1 MNNKNKINNILKRR
15 VVILDG
21 ATGTELQKQGM
32 PSGVCP
38 ELWCLKNPKIIQG
51 IHTAYRQAG
60 SDIIYSSTF
69 GANRVKLKQYNLEN
83 NLKQINKNL
92 VALAKEAAGAK
103 ALVAGDIGPTG
114 KLIQPSGR
122 LDFEE
127 AVGIFKEQAK
137 ALDQSGAD
145 LFVIETMTD
154 IQEARA
160 ALIAVRETCNKF
172 VIVTLT
178 FEKNG
183 RTLSGTDP
191 LTALITLQSLGVDA
205 VGVNCSSGPLEMLK
219 LISVMK
225 PYAIVPLVA
234 KPNAGIPRL
243 VGGKTFFGMGPEEF
257 SSYAAKFI
265 SSGVNMLG
273 GCCGTTPEHIRRLKS
288 KLAGK
293 KAVLPLR
300 KSIAALSSMRTCLIL
315 EDAKIPI
322 IAGERINPTGK
333 KKLQKELRRG
343 NFSLVRQIVKEEETE
358 GAILL
363 DVNVGVSGIDEE
375 KVMAKT
381 VSILSTVTD
390 LPLVIDSSDIQA
402 VEKAVRFYP
411 GRVLI
416 NSISGEKDKLRKL
429 LPLAAKYGSMFILLP
444 LSDKEIP
451 ETFHKRKKIIK
462 SVFRK
467 AKTYGF
473 TKEDIV
479 VDGLVMSASS
489 HPKATEETLKTIEW
503 CRDVFKV
510 RSIVGL
516 SNVSFGMPER
526 KLMNAAYLA
535 MAVKRG
541 LTLAIA
547 DPSIGKLR
555 FGPEVLRIIKQ
566 GNRTTDEFIRYFSR
580 IPAPPAG
587 LPVRQ
592 AGRQA
597 PKRKERVIKETSLG
611 NKISRAVIDGNR
623 DEVNSL
629 LKQAVASGI
638 KPSDIVYK
646 IMIPAITK
654 VGELF
659 EKKEY
664 FLPQLIAS
672 AETMKK
678 GFNYLEPILKKDKA
692 YRQSRVDIIMATV
705 KGDIHDIG
713 KNIVSLVLKNH
724 GLRVLDLGK
733 DVSNQ
738 RIIKAIKRYQPQ
750 VVGLSA
756 LMTTT
761 MVRMK
766 EIVDLARPQGLKCI
780 FLVGGAV
787 LNEKY
792 ARSIKAEYARD
803 AVEAANKVI
812 KLIRDTRVT
821 FKHS

>member
-1 MNNKNKINNILKRR
+1 MNNKDRINNILKKR
-15 VVILDG
+15 VIILDG

-38 ELWCLKNPKIIQG
+38 EAWCLKNPKVILG
-51 IHTAYRQAG
+51 IHSSYRQAG
-60 SDIIYSSTF
+60 ADIIYSSTF
-69 GANRVKLKQYNLEN
+69 GANRIKLKQYNLEN
-83 NLKQINKNL
+83 NLRQINKNL
-92 VALAKEAAGAK
+92 VALAKKAAGAK

-114 KLIQPSGR
+114 KLIRPSGN

-127 AVGIFKEQAK
+127 AIEVFKEQALMLNQ
-137 ALDQSGAD
+137 AGVD

-191 LTALITLQSLGVDA
+191 LTALITLQSLGADA
-205 VGVNCSSGPLEMLK
+205 VGINCSSGPLEMLK
-219 LISVMK
+219 LISKMK
-225 PYAIVPLVA
+225 PYASVPLVA
-234 KPNAGIPRL
+234 KPNAGIPKL
-243 VGGKTFFGMGPEEF
+243 VGGKTFFGMGSEEF
-257 SSYAAKFI
+257 SSYAGAFI

-273 GCCGTTPEHIRRLKS
+273 GCCGTTPEHIRRLKL
-288 KLAGK
+288 KIADK
-293 KAVLPLR
+293 FPVLPLR
-300 KSIAALSSMRTCLIL
+300 KSIAALSSMRTSLII
-315 EDAKIPI
+315 EDIKAPI

-343 NFSLVRQIVKEEETE
+343 NFSLVRQIAKDEENE

-381 VSILSTVTD
+381 VAILSTITD
-390 LPLVIDSSDIQA
+390 LPLVIDSSDIRA

-416 NSISGEKDKLRKL
+416 NSISGEKEKLRKWM
-429 LPLAAKYGSMFILLP
+429 PLAAKYGSMFILLP

-451 ETFHKRKKIIK
+451 ETFQKRKKIIK
-462 SVFRK
+462 DIFRK
-467 AKTYGF
+467 ALTFGF

-479 VDGLVMSASS
+479 IDGLVMSASS
-489 HPKATEETLKTIEW
+489 HPKVAEETLKTIEW
-503 CRDVFKV
+503 CKNDFKV
-510 RSIVGL
+510 RSIIGL

-526 KLMNAAYLA
+526 RLMNAAYLA

-547 DPSIGKLR
+547 DPAIGKLR
-555 FGPEVLRIIKQ
+555 LDPEVSRIIK
-566 GNRTTDEFIRYFSR
+566 RSRRVTVEFIRYFSL
-580 IPAPPAG
+580 IPASPAG
-587 LPVRQ
+587 R
-592 AGRQA
+592 RA
-597 PKRKERVIKETSLG
+597 PKRKAGASKEISLKD
-611 NKISRAVIDGNR
+611 KIAQTVIDGNR
-623 DEVNSL
+623 DEIDNL
-629 LKQAVASGI
+629 LRQAVGGGI

-678 GFNYLEPILKKDKA
+678 GFNYLEPKLKKEKN
-692 YRQSRVDIIMATV
+692 YREKRINIIIATV

-713 KNIVSLVLKNH
+713 KNIVSLVLQNH
-724 GLRVLDLGK
+724 GLGILDLGK

-738 RIIKAIKRYQPQ
+738 KIVKAIKRYQPQ

-766 EIVDLARPQGLKCI
+766 EVVELARSQGLKCI

-792 ARSIKAEYARD
+792 ALSIKAMYARD

-812 KLIRDTRVT
+812 RLIKDERVS

>member
-1 MNNKNKINNILKRR
+1 MNARNKINNILKTR
-15 VVILDG
+15 VIILDG

-38 ELWCLKNPKIIQG
+38 ESWCLKNPRVIQG
-51 IHTAYRQAG
+51 IHSAYRQAG

-69 GANRVKLKQYNLEN
+69 GANRIKLKQYKLEDR
-83 NLKQINKNL
+83 LRQINKGL
-92 VALAKEAAGAK
+92 IFLAKEAAGAK
-103 ALVAGDIGPTG
+103 VLVAGDIGPTG
-114 KLIQPSGR
+114 KLLQPSGK

-127 AVGIFKEQAK
+127 AVGVFKEQAR
-137 ALDQSGAD
+137 ALDQSGVD

-160 ALIAVRETCNKF
+160 ALIAVREICDKF
-172 VIVTLT
+172 VIVALT
-178 FEKNG
+178 FEKNR

-191 LTALITLQSLGVDA
+191 RTALITLQSLGADA
-205 VGVNCSSGPLEMLK
+205 VGVNCSSGPQEMLK
-219 LISVMK
+219 LISEMK
-225 PYAIVPLVA
+225 PYATVPLVA
-234 KPNAGIPRL
+234 KPNAGIPELAR
-243 VGGKTFFGMGPEEF
+243 GKTFFGMGAEEF
-257 SSYAAKFI
+257 SSYGEEFI
-265 SSGVNMLG
+265 FSGVNMLG

-288 KLAGK
+288 KIADKLP
-293 KAVLPLR
+293 VLPLR
-300 KSIAALSSMRTCLIL
+300 KSIAALSSMRTSVII
-315 EDAKIPI
+315 EETKAPV

-343 NFSLVRQIVKEEETE
+343 NFSLVRQIAKEEENE
-358 GAILL
+358 GALLL
-363 DVNVGVSGIDEE
+363 DVNVGVAGIDEE
-375 KVMAKT
+375 KVMVKT
-381 VSILSTVTD
+381 AAILSTITD
-390 LPLVIDSSDIQA
+390 LPLVIDSSDIRA
-402 VEKAVRFYP
+402 VEKAARFYP

-416 NSISGEKDKLRKL
+416 NSISGEKEKLRKL

-451 ETFHKRKKIIK
+451 ETFNKRKKIIK
-462 SVFRK
+462 DVFRK
-467 AKTYGF
+467 AKTFGF

-489 HPKATEETLKTIEW
+489 HPKAAEETLKTIEW
-503 CRDVFKV
+503 CKNGFKA

-526 KLMNAAYLA
+526 RAMNAAYLA

-555 FGPEVLRIIKQ
+555 LDPEVLRIIKRSSRAT
-566 GNRTTDEFIRYFSR
+566 GEFIRYFSL
-580 IPAPPAG
+580 I
-587 LPVRQ
+587 
-592 AGRQA
+592 QA
-597 PKRKERVIKETSLG
+597 PKRKERVLKELSLED
-611 NKISRAVIDGNR
+611 KISQAVIDGNR
-623 DEVNSL
+623 DDIGNL
-629 LKQAVASGI
+629 LKQAVAGGI

-654 VGELF
+654 VGGLF

-678 GFNYLEPILKKDKA
+678 GFNYLEPKLKKDKT
-692 YRQSRVDIIMATV
+692 YRESRISIIIATV

-724 GLRVLDLGK
+724 GLGVLDLGK
-733 DVSNQ
+733 DVPNHK
-738 RIIKAIKRYQPQ
+738 IIKAIKRYQPQ

-766 EIVDLARPQGLKCI
+766 EIVDLARSQGLKCS

-792 ARSIKAEYARD
+792 ARSIKAMYARD
-803 AVEAANKVI
+803 AVEAAKKVI
-812 KLIRDTRVT
+812 GLIRDDRIT
-821 FKHS
+821 F